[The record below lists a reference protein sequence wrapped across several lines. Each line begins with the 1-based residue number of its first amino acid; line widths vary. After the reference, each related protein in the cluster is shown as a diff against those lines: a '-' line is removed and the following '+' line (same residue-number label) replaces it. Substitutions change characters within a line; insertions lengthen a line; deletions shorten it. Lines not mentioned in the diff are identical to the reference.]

1 MAGLEV
7 CMISEGLKEVHCENP
22 IPTSEKRN
30 LEKGKSFQTQ
40 QGKSLRMYCAKPD
53 HRFTDCRAK
62 KTIKHQDILRDKKLC
77 FKCTGPK
84 HRAAQYRSKTCS
96 NCKNK
101 HHTSLCGKL
110 FLKIILGQC

>member
-1 MAGLEV
+1 MR
-7 CMISEGLKEVHCENP
+7 NP

-40 QGKSLRMYCAKPD
+40 QGKSLCMYCAKPD

-62 KTIKHQDILRDKKLC
+62 KPIKHQDILRDKKLC

-101 HHTSLCGKL
+101 HHASLCGKL